1 MTNYWKI
8 VNNVIKS
15 SDILLEVLDA
25 RLIGE
30 SRNVEIEE
38 KVKKA
43 GKPLIYVINKCD
55 LVAKEKLDAAKREL
69 KPCAF
74 ISAKE
79 HLGTSYLRE
88 EIMKR
93 APKGSF
99 KVGVLGYPNTGKSSV
114 INLLKGRNAAPTSP
128 ISGYTRGFQLIRVNR
143 RMYLLDTPGVF
154 PYMEKDEGKHAMIAA
169 KTFSSLK
176 DPEGAAMELIERFPK
191 LIEEY
196 YGVKHSDDPEEV
208 LESIA
213 FKLNKLKKG
222 GLPENNAAARIVLK
236 DWQEGKIKK

>member
-1 MTNYWKI
+1 MANYWQI

-25 RLIGE
+25 RLIEE
-30 SRNVEIEE
+30 SRNIEIEE
-38 KVKKA
+38 KVRKA
-43 GKPLIYVINKCD
+43 GKPLIFIINKCD
-55 LVAKEKLDAAKREL
+55 LVAKEKLDAAKRGL

-99 KVGVLGYPNTGKSSV
+99 RVGVLGYPNTGKSSV
-114 INLLKGRNAAPTSP
+114 INLLKGKTAAPTSP
-128 ISGYTRGFQLIRVNR
+128 ISGFTKSFQLIRVNR

-154 PYMEKDEGKHAMIAA
+154 PYREDDEGKHAMIAA

-176 DPEGAAMELIERFPK
+176 DPEGAAMELIERFPG
-191 LIEEY
+191 LIEGH
-196 YGVKHSDDPEEV
+196 YGVRHSDDPEKV
-208 LESIA
+208 LRMIA
-213 FKLNKLKKG
+213 IKLNKLKRG
-222 GLPENNAAARIVLK
+222 GIPETNSAARAVLQ
-236 DWQEGKIKK
+236 DWQKGKIKR